1 MAEVPTVRV
10 VNPSNPDEFIIIN
23 ESDFDPDE
31 YTLWEERG
39 VDAVVLWDL
48 TFEDQS
54 AADLAE
60 QELDGPEDFEGI
72 DPTGGTDEAP
82 AYRATDVSDAIAAL
96 GNEDDAG
103 EEEHPEEA
111 GEEQEQPVDTR
122 SHDLSVSELREELED
137 VEDPEVLQAIHDG
150 EEEHPEYEGGRDGA
164 FEAIHDRLQELEE

>member
-23 ESDFDPDE
+23 ESDYDPDE

-48 TFEDQS
+48 TFEDQ
-54 AADLAE
+54 AAVDLAE

-72 DPTGGTDEAP
+72 EPTGGTDEAP

-96 GNEDDAG
+96 GDEDDAG
-103 EEEHPEEA
+103 EEEHPEEDGFEGA
-111 GEEQEQPVDTR
+111 DPDPISHDLTLEELRAELDGIENPDLLRAIRNGEEQ
-122 SHDLSVSELREELED
+122 
-137 VEDPEVLQAIHDG
+137 
-150 EEEHPEYEGGRDGA
+150 HPEYEGGREGA
-164 FEAIHDRLQELEE
+164 LEMIDEHLEELEE